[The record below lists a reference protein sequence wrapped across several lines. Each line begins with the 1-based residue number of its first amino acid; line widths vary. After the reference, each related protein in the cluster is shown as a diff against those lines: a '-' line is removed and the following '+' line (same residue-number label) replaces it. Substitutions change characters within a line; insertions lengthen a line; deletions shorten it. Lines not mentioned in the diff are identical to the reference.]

1 MSGNGLIA
9 TTRSGAVIVLGLQR
23 PPVNALNAPL
33 MAALGQAVEAAQSD
47 ATVSAI
53 VLAAEGTHF
62 SAGLDVSELGRV
74 QGAAL
79 PRLVQIVENCSKPVV
94 AAMQGNALGGAL
106 ELALACHGR
115 VAQENARLGLPEI
128 SLGLLPTAGTTQ
140 RLPRLVGAPIALKL
154 LLDGVPLSAVEAL
167 AMGLLDAVVETN
179 PVAQAVALAQSLA
192 EAPVFKA
199 SDRREGMRDPF
210 AYQSAITEARK
221 KVEGWRLPAP
231 AAVIDCV
238 EAAMLLPFDM
248 GLGFEQSHAETMAES
263 PEAAGLRHA
272 FLAER
277 RALFPPA
284 ELSAAAPPKL
294 ARIVIL
300 GTSGM
305 VPDVA
310 RQALSAG
317 LQVRLIADSR
327 AKLTEALK
335 TIAARQE
342 AMVAAKQMK
351 PAARD
356 ADWARLTGV
365 LAEEGADVADLVLL
379 AADAPKL
386 ASLPGPAIGLGGRG
400 PLILHPTPISGGLAE
415 LSIGPGVPLENQVA
429 ALAFGRKLGWKVMVQ
444 GPGAPIDQR
453 MRLVLSRA
461 IAVLET
467 QGHDRQNIAAAL
479 AAMGLGAGNRQRL
492 PAAPPNAE
500 VVQEFCMAAMMNEG
514 ARIISEGGA
523 RRPSD
528 VDAAVLISGLFP
540 RWAGGPMFGA
550 DQLGL
555 MVLRARLRKKAET
568 TPQIFAPAPVL
579 DELISQGKTFA
590 DLNRE

>member
-1 MSGNGLIA
+1 MSGDGLI
-9 TTRSGAVIVLGLQR
+9 TTTMSGAVIVLGLQR
-23 PPVNALNAPL
+23 PPVNALNAAL
-33 MAALGQAVEAAQSD
+33 MTSLGKAVQAAQAD
-47 ATVSAI
+47 PTVSAI
-53 VLAAEGTHF
+53 VLTAEGAHF

-74 QGAAL
+74 KGAAL
-79 PRLVQIVENCSKPVV
+79 PGLVQIIETCSKPVV
-94 AAMQGNALGGAL
+94 AALQGNALGGAM

-115 VAQENARLGLPEI
+115 VAHENARLGLPEI
-128 SLGLLPTAGTTQ
+128 SLGLLPIAGTTQ
-140 RLPRLVGAPIALKL
+140 RLPRLVGAPIAFKIL
-154 LLDGVPLSAVEAL
+154 LEGAPLSAVEAL
-167 AMGLLDAVVETN
+167 AMGLLDAVVEST
-179 PVAQAVALAQSLA
+179 PVTRAVALAETLA
-192 EAPVFKA
+192 ASALVRA
-199 SDRREGMRDPF
+199 SDRRDGMRDPF
-210 AYQSAITEARK
+210 AYQSAVSDARK

-248 GLGFEQSHAETMAES
+248 GLGFEQSHAETLAES
-263 PEAAGLRHA
+263 PEAAGLRYA

-284 ELSAAAPPKL
+284 ELSAVAPPKL
-294 ARIVIL
+294 ERIVIV
-300 GTSGM
+300 GTAGM

-317 LQVRLIADSR
+317 LFVRLIADSR

-342 AMVAAKQMK
+342 AMVAAGQMK

-365 LAEEGADVADLVLL
+365 LAEEGADTADLVL
-379 AADAPKL
+379 AASDAPKL
-386 ASLPGPAIGLGGRG
+386 ANLPGPVIGLGGRG

-415 LSIGPGVPLENQVA
+415 ISVGPGVPLENQVA

-461 IAVLET
+461 IAVLES
-467 QGHDRQNIAAAL
+467 QGHDRPGIAAAL
-479 AAMGLGAGNRQRL
+479 AAMGLGAGNRPRL

-500 VVQEFCMAAMMNEG
+500 AVQEFCMAALMNEG
-514 ARIISEGGA
+514 ARILSDGGA

-528 VDAAVLISGLFP
+528 IDAAVLISGLFP
-540 RWAGGPMFGA
+540 RWAGGPMFSA

-555 MVLRARLRKKAET
+555 MVLRARLRKRAET
-568 TPQIFAPAPVL
+568 SPQIFTPAPVL
-579 DELISQGKTFA
+579 DQLIAEGKTFA
-590 DLNRE
+590 DLNRD